1 MILTLETLERF
12 VHPEYFDMRNLC
24 ICIVLLS
31 CVKGFS
37 QHPSVAWG
45 DYYFF
50 NQNYPKAIDFYIN
63 AGDSLELTTQQNLA
77 KSYLAMGDEKEAR
90 QLFKAIVTNPMADI
104 EDYFRYAQLLK
115 DNPKLAE
122 EYRDKA
128 AQLPVSFQSL
138 WAEDSLLYKKRFME
152 LRYEALQPLALNTQ
166 EAEFAATLI
175 PGGNDS
181 QQLLYVTSRKM
192 EGEKKRLRRILSKH
206 PVYNLA
212 QATIDS
218 TQTTGPVRL
227 LQLGLNTVL
236 QDGPVAYDAET
247 KTLYITRSATQKDEQ
262 GVIHLELIQ
271 TNYPKQENRSPTVLS
286 LNMPGYSTLHPSFD
300 VKGQRLFF
308 ASDRP
313 GGFGGYDLY
322 VAQRKPDG
330 GFESPINLGK
340 DINTEVNEVFPNW
353 VMGQLSYSSNS
364 EEGIGGLDIWLAEE
378 VMINRWVK
386 TALGAPYNTVADDFG
401 WTLHKTFGLQS
412 SSREGGKG
420 DDDLYAFE
428 ATPDLT
434 GVADE
439 YEYFVSDTLVVSALG
454 VHHNDEELMRQ
465 QNPLHRFFDR
475 SYELTTPPK
484 GSFKWNQNGSF
495 LYFNPVAESIRD
507 SFTYQIQTDYGKSD
521 PILVL
526 LDQKNKPISGLSK
539 EIRTTFEPIFFNYDR
554 ADLLTQYKDRLDRVV
569 SALKQYPK
577 MVVRVNSYTD
587 SRGSETYNL
596 ELSKSRHQ
604 TMIHYIDEALNE
616 TGRVVGVAL
625 GESKV
630 PENNRKDYVLYGGSY
645 GAKENALERSEQ
657 FIQAGETSIV
667 EKAPN
672 GLYRVLVGTYESF
685 KDVKAASERLE
696 SETGIGLWIDESPVN
711 KRPDEYHSKQRR
723 VEFEV
728 LNY

>member
-1 MILTLETLERF
+1 
-12 VHPEYFDMRNLC
+12 MRKLC
-24 ICIVLLS
+24 IGIVLWS

-37 QHPSVAWG
+37 QDPSVAWG
-45 DYYFF
+45 DYFFF
-50 NQNYPKAIDFYIN
+50 NQNYAKAIDFYVPVRDRL
-63 AGDSLELTTQQNLA
+63 ALAAQQNLA
-77 KSYLAMGDEKEAR
+77 QSYLALGDEKEAR
-90 QLFKAIVTNPMADI
+90 QLFNEIVNNPMADI
-104 EDYFRYAQLLK
+104 QDYFRYAQLLK

-128 AQLPVSFQSL
+128 AQLPIPFQSL
-138 WAEDSLLYKKRFME
+138 WAEDSLLYKKRFRE
-152 LRYEALQPLALNTQ
+152 LRYEALHPLALNTQ

-175 PGGNDS
+175 PGGSAS

-218 TQTTGPVRL
+218 SQTTGSVSL

-236 QDGPVAYDAET
+236 QDGPVAYDPET
-247 KTLYITRSATQKDEQ
+247 KTLYMTRSATLRDEQ
-262 GVIHLELIQ
+262 GVIHLELVQ
-271 TNYPKQENRSPTVLS
+271 SDYPKKENKVPTVLS
-286 LNMPGYSTLHPSFD
+286 LNVAGYSTLHPSFD
-300 VKGQRLFF
+300 LKGQRLFF

-322 VAQRKPDG
+322 VAQRLPDG
-330 GFESPINLGK
+330 RFEAPINLGK
-340 DINTEVNEVFPNW
+340 DVNTEADEVFPNW
-353 VMGQLSYSSNS
+353 VMGQLSYASNS
-364 EEGIGGLDIWLAEE
+364 KEGIGGLDIWLAEE

-386 TALGAPYNTVADDFG
+386 TILGAPYNTIADDFG
-401 WTLHKTFGLQS
+401 WILNKAFGLQS
-412 SSREGGKG
+412 SSREGGQG

-439 YEYFVSDTLVVSALG
+439 YDYFASDTLVVSALG
-454 VHHNDEELMRQ
+454 VHHNDEALMRQ
-465 QNPLHRFFDR
+465 QNPLHRFFRR
-475 SYELTTPPK
+475 SYELATAPQ
-484 GSFKWNQNGSF
+484 GSLKWNRNGSF
-495 LYFNPVAESIRD
+495 LYFNPVLESTRD

-526 LDQKNKPISGLSK
+526 LHQKNKPISGLSK
-539 EIRTTFEPIFFNYDR
+539 EIQTTFEPIFFNYDR

-569 SALKQYPK
+569 NALKQYPK

-587 SRGSETYNL
+587 SRGPETYNL
-596 ELSKSRHQ
+596 ELSKNRHQ
-604 TMIHYIDEALNE
+604 TMIRYIDKALNQ
-616 TGRVVGVAL
+616 TGRVVGVAF

-645 GAKENALERSEQ
+645 GAKKFALERNEK
-657 FIQAGETSIV
+657 FIQAGEASII

-672 GLYRVLVGTYESF
+672 GLFRVLVGTYESYQEAN
-685 KDVKAASERLE
+685 AARERLQ
-696 SETGIGLWIDESPVN
+696 SETGIVLWIDQSPVN
-711 KRPDEYHSKQRR
+711 KKPDGFHSKQRR